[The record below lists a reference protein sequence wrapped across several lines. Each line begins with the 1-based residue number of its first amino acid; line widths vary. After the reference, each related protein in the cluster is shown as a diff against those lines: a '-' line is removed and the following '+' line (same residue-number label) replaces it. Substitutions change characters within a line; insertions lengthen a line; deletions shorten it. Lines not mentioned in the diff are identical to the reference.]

1 MNALQIKTWLK
12 HQQVLVVVLAGACVI
27 LGILAFPLSLLK
39 HNTATLERRIATTSD
54 NLAKKNYLFG
64 EEALGEKK
72 QEEQARNALLADE
85 WRRMVLRVSVFQKSE
100 EQASVG
106 HIDFKVK
113 LFDVRQ
119 RLLRKARALDI
130 GLPGDLGVDD
140 AIHSDEDARKKML
153 QLRTVEKLV
162 NLALDLKIVTLRSIE
177 PLPPVSHQM
186 ERKVAFLEEYPVRME
201 FSGDIGN
208 LYDLLNAIIAPDN
221 TFALKHVRIE
231 PAHGRS
237 NLLNM
242 EVVIS
247 SLVFL
252 KTPNEMPAASADP
265 ARLVPG
271 HWETD
276 RHERILAMVD
286 QG

>member
-1 MNALQIKTWLK
+1 MNDMQIQTWLK
-12 HQQVLVVVLAGACVI
+12 RQQVLSVVLAGACVI
-27 LGILAFPLSLLK
+27 LCILVLPLSALK
-39 HNTATLERRIATTSD
+39 HNTATLERQIATTS
-54 NLAKKNYLFG
+54 NELARKNYLLG
-64 EEALGEKK
+64 EKALGEKK
-72 QEEQARNALLADE
+72 QEEQARNALLMDE
-85 WRRMVLRVSVFQKSE
+85 WRRMVSRVSAFAKSE

-113 LFDVRQ
+113 LFDARQ
-119 RLLRKARALDI
+119 RLLRKSRSLNI

-177 PLPPVSHQM
+177 PLPPVSHGTEQ
-186 ERKVAFLEEYPVRME
+186 KVIFLEEYPVRME

-208 LYDLLNAIIAPDN
+208 LYDLLNATIEPN
-221 TFALKHVRIE
+221 STLALKHVRIE
-231 PAHGRS
+231 PAHGKS

-242 EVVIS
+242 EVVMS

-252 KTPNEMPAASADP
+252 KTPNEMPQQAGISHSGPLGD
-265 ARLVPG
+265 
-271 HWETD
+271 
-276 RHERILAMVD
+276 
-286 QG
+286 

>member
-1 MNALQIKTWLK
+1 MNDIDIHAWLK
-12 HQQVLVVVLAGACVI
+12 RQQVLAVVLAGVCLI
-27 LGILAFPLSLLK
+27 LCILACPLSALK
-39 HNTATLERRIATTSD
+39 YNTATLERRIAAKSD
-54 NLAKKNYLFG
+54 ELSKKNYL
-64 EEALGEKK
+64 LGEKTLGEK
-72 QEEQARNALLADE
+72 RQEEQARNALLTDE
-85 WRRMVLRVSVFQKSE
+85 WRRMVARVSVFPKSE

-119 RLLRKARALDI
+119 RLLRKSRSLDI

-177 PLPPVSHQM
+177 PLPPVSHQT
-186 ERKVAFLEEYPVRME
+186 EQKVAFLEEYPVRME

-208 LYDLLNAIIAPDN
+208 LYDLLNATIEPDS
-221 TFALKHVRIE
+221 TLALKRVRIE
-231 PAHGRS
+231 PARGRS
-237 NLLNM
+237 NLLNI
-242 EVVIS
+242 EVVMS

-252 KTPNEMPAASADP
+252 KTPNEMP
-265 ARLVPG
+265 
-271 HWETD
+271 
-276 RHERILAMVD
+276 LALQVGTTRSRPLGD
-286 QG
+286 

>member
-1 MNALQIKTWLK
+1 MNDMEIQTWLK

-27 LGILAFPLSLLK
+27 LGILAFPLSMLNY
-39 HNTATLERRIATTSD
+39 NTSTLERRIATQSD
-54 NLAKKNYLFG
+54 VLAKKNYLLG
-64 EEALGEKK
+64 EKALGEKK
-72 QEEQARNALLADE
+72 QEEQTRNARLTDE
-85 WRRMVLRVSVFQKSE
+85 WRRMVSRVSVFPKSE

-119 RLLRKARALDI
+119 RLLRKSRALDI

-162 NLALDLKIVTLRSIE
+162 NLALDLKIVTLRNIE
-177 PLPPVSHQM
+177 PLPPVSHQT
-186 ERKVAFLEEYPVRME
+186 EQKITFLEEYPVRME

-208 LYDLLNAIIAPDN
+208 LYDLLNATIEQDS
-221 TFALKHVRIE
+221 TLALKHVRIE

-242 EVVIS
+242 EVVMS

-252 KTPNEMPAASADP
+252 KTPSEMPLP
-265 ARLVPG
+265 AQIVTTHSRPPG
-271 HWETD
+271 D
-276 RHERILAMVD
+276 
-286 QG
+286 